1 MRIPWSVDGFRRVLV
16 AISDDD
22 LRAEVVDAW
31 AGRGVHVVAI
41 AHARTLHAA
50 VRQAVEAEGA
60 PGFDLVVA
68 EPCLDGCSPLHA
80 LSWARRQ
87 GFSARVVLVGPRRT
101 HVDADGDRVDAVVA
115 PARRLLLWIDGA
127 RPAVAA

>member
-22 LRAEVVDAW
+22 LRAEVADAW
-31 AGRGVHVVAI
+31 TARGVHVVAI

-50 VRQAVEAEGA
+50 VRKAVEADPE
-60 PGFDLVVA
+60 PFDLVVA

-87 GFSARVVLVGPRRT
+87 GFTARAILVGPRRT

-115 PARRLLLWIDGA
+115 PPRRLLLWIDGE